1 MYIYKITNNING
13 KEYIG
18 YKTKTVN
25 ESKNYYGSG
34 IIIKHAIK
42 KYGKDNFSKNILYR
56 GITSFYKL
64 KHIEKECIRL
74 FDTFRNGYNL
84 TLGGDGILGLKQS
97 EKSNKLRS
105 ISMTGKK
112 HTEETKNLLSKLKIG
127 NTNASGKRSEEFCKN
142 ISEKIKGHIPW
153 NKGKTECLSYS
164 GEKHGKSKISDN
176 IAKEIKIATQKNNER
191 ICDLVKKYN
200 LLY

>member
-42 KYGKDNFSKNILYR
+42 KYGKDNFSNYGS
-56 GITSFYKL
+56 GIII
-64 KHIEKECIRL
+64 KH
-74 FDTFRNGYNL
+74 G
-84 TLGGDGILGLKQS
+84 
-97 EKSNKLRS
+97 KS
-105 ISMTGKK
+105 
-112 HTEETKNLLSKLKIG
+112 
-127 NTNASGKRSEEFCKN
+127 
-142 ISEKIKGHIPW
+142 
-153 NKGKTECLSYS
+153 SYS

>member
-105 ISMTGKK
+105 ISMTGK
-112 HTEETKNLLSKLKIG
+112 NILK
-127 NTNASGKRSEEFCKN
+127 KQ
-142 ISEKIKGHIPW
+142 KIFYQ
-153 NKGKTECLSYS
+153 N
-164 GEKHGKSKISDN
+164 
-176 IAKEIKIATQKNNER
+176 
-191 ICDLVKKYN
+191 
-200 LLY
+200 